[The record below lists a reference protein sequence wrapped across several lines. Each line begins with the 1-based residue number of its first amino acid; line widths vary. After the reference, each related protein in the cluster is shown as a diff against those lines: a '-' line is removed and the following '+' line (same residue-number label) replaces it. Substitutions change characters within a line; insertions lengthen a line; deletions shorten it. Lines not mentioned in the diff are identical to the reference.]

1 MQRPR
6 NRSTPALVL
15 LVACLSLSLVGA
27 ASASAA
33 GPKLTGPK
41 SGSVLSLGSQPT
53 FKAYDSSPNARK
65 YRVFVTISTTNKV
78 GQRTHD
84 LRRPSI
90 NGDQIGTFTSMKR
103 KGSRFSY
110 KAENYS
116 FPTWY
121 MNRPGKY
128 YWQAFR
134 IDCRVKSCHIH
145 SKVSS
150 FIVR

>member
-1 MQRPR
+1 MDNPR
-6 NRSTPALVL
+6 KRSTFLVL
-15 LVACLSLSLVGA
+15 LVACLTFSLVGA
-27 ASASAA
+27 AAASAA

-41 SGSVLSLGSQPT
+41 RGAVLALGSQPT
-53 FKAYDSSPNARK
+53 FKASDSSRNAKK
-65 YRVFVTISTTNKV
+65 YRVYMTISTSKKL

-84 LRRPSI
+84 LRRPKI

-110 KAENYS
+110 KAEKYS

-134 IDCRVKSCHIH
+134 IDCRVKGCHVH
-145 SKVSS
+145 SKTSS